1 MRRIVG
7 IAIAI
12 GSIAALAIIPLTG
25 SASGA
30 AVRHRAPMRSFRDL
44 DHNRIDDALDGG
56 LPRLAPDARV
66 RAIVL
71 VRGPTT
77 GEDLAALQRDAGAF
91 TIEATWH
98 VLGGM
103 TALLTAG
110 QIRTLARRD
119 DVIQIEADREIHIAM
134 STARRW
140 YGVDQAVADFGVTGD
155 RNGAVKTYT
164 KTDIVACIVDT
175 GIDASH
181 VDLNQGQV
189 IAWKDYVNGRATPY
203 DDNGHGTH
211 VAGILAGQGDGSASY
226 RGVAYGTALIGVKAL
241 NSAGSGTT
249 TSIINGVDFCASK
262 RTTYNVRIINLSVGS
277 GGSSDGTDALSRAVN
292 AAGDAGILPVV
303 AAGNGGPAASTIGSP
318 AAAAGASTV
327 CSLVDPGE
335 GGFFLSAFSSRG
347 PTADGRTKP
356 DICAPGERITS
367 VKAGS
372 GNGYTTLSGT
382 SMATPFVAGV
392 AVLMLDAD
400 PTLTPAALKS
410 KLRAT
415 AQDWRSTGADNE
427 TGAGKLQAYDAIKAA
442 GGFAGTGP
450 GVPAHYMSNAQ
461 SLARTG
467 AVDEWTLPVTK
478 TSYPIALTLNVP
490 GATSAKDFDLYV
502 SYWTGSAWIQ
512 KAASESSTRQE
523 TISFSP
529 SAAGTYR
536 VTVRSYAGSGS
547 YYLDSSYGGGAPA
560 LGSNG

>member
-1 MRRIVG
+1 
-7 IAIAI
+7 
-12 GSIAALAIIPLTG
+12 
-25 SASGA
+25 
-30 AVRHRAPMRSFRDL
+30 
-44 DHNRIDDALDGG
+44 
-56 LPRLAPDARV
+56 
-66 RAIVL
+66 
-71 VRGPTT
+71 
-77 GEDLAALQRDAGAF
+77 
-91 TIEATWH
+91 
-98 VLGGM
+98 
-103 TALLTAG
+103 
-110 QIRTLARRD
+110 
-119 DVIQIEADREIHIAM
+119 
-134 STARRW
+134 
-140 YGVDQAVADFGVTGD
+140 
-155 RNGAVKTYT
+155 
-164 KTDIVACIVDT
+164 
-175 GIDASH
+175 
-181 VDLNQGQV
+181 
-189 IAWKDYVNGRATPY
+189 
-203 DDNGHGTH
+203 
-211 VAGILAGQGDGSASY
+211 
-226 RGVAYGTALIGVKAL
+226 VKAL